1 MALKFTSAKSA
12 EAYIKKFAKQKHD
25 RIVNRLHFA
34 GQRFV
39 AYARTKTRNEGQYS
53 RLSVK
58 TKKKSFIF
66 KENHIYGPGGGTDE
80 NSPGFFDWTSN
91 LRNSIGY
98 MIVYNGQVLDNDFQ
112 SNDGYNF
119 ASSLMARIP
128 SDCYALICVAGMEYA
143 SYVEAK
149 GYDVITG
156 GSIVLTRDLKKIFE

>member
-1 MALKFTSAKSA
+1 MALKFKSAKSA
-12 EAYIKKFAKQKHD
+12 EAYIKKFAKQRHD
-25 RIVNRLHFA
+25 KIVNRLHFA

-39 AYARTKTRNEGQYS
+39 AYARTKAREEGQYA
-53 RLSVK
+53 
-58 TKKKSFIF
+58 SF
-66 KENHIYGPGGGTDE
+66 KPANE
-80 NSPGFFDWTSN
+80 NSLGFLDWTSN

-98 MIVYNGQVLDNDFQ
+98 LICYNGQVLDNDVG
-112 SNDGYNF
+112 SDVGYQF